1 MEEIIKQIKKQQEI
15 NFKNVEDQIRFADL
29 ETVFDNE
36 NNSRYIFHYLH
47 SMDRFFI
54 NPSTYVYEGS
64 IEENLSIIDSAR
76 AGYID
81 DKSIVVP
88 RKQLLEYFESV
99 KSKINTYFETL
110 TVEQLIEKPEGC
122 EYSRLEFILAQFRHL
137 MWHTGVSSAITFISK
152 GKWNEFTG
160 LAGLRK
166 MFPLK

>member
-1 MEEIIKQIKKQQEI
+1 MK
-15 NFKNVEDQIRFADL
+15 IREL
-29 ETVFDNE
+29 I
-36 NNSRYIFHYLH
+36 S
-47 SMDRFFI
+47 
-54 NPSTYVYEGS
+54 GS
-64 IEENLSIIDSAR
+64 LSIIDSAR
-76 AGYID
+76 AGYIA
-81 DKSIVVP
+81 DKSIVIP

>member
-76 AGYID
+76 AGYIA
-81 DKSIVVP
+81 DKSIVIP
-88 RKQLLEYFESV
+88 RKQLLEYFE
-99 KSKINTYFETL
+99 L
-110 TVEQLIEKPEGC
+110 LD
-122 EYSRLEFILAQFRHL
+122 
-137 MWHTGVSSAITFISK
+137 
-152 GKWNEFTG
+152 
-160 LAGLRK
+160 
-166 MFPLK
+166 